1 MDHRRIQ
8 IKQALEGMIY
18 AQRHKEFQWLAT
30 QVMKLKWPE
39 LEATQELN
47 DGGEDATS
55 SFVGADGLQRSGASS
70 LTGTL
75 AKIKSDANR
84 LRERGVKIDVLVFAT
99 PVPVDNLTISDW
111 CDAVKKEFGH
121 ELHVIP
127 QAELIAV
134 LEQPQNAWLCRRY
147 LHLDFGDGQQL
158 AEIDKAVRVVA
169 AELLQ
174 GWKTE
179 YRYEESKSI
188 ELGLVAEVVRTARAG
203 SSNGEI
209 KPFSVQ
215 QVLRVIGPG
224 QRITII
230 GPPGAGKTFTL
241 IQLADRALQDS
252 KALIP
257 VLVSLPGWASSG
269 GDLLSYAAHPFM
281 SYSVK
286 RDDLVKFISA
296 GQAMLLLNG
305 WNEIPESFMD
315 KAVAQLQA
323 FALNTPAAPLLL
335 SSREG
340 HVPPPF
346 GSGRVIRVNPLT
358 VQQKIEMVKRSGLSE
373 LSTLIHELEV
383 NTTLADVTD
392 TPLFLAAIIDLA
404 QTGEPLPQTRFEILG
419 KFIERI
425 ENRELHSAALNA
437 SPCKGQHRRY
447 LDQIAGLM
455 TKAGTTTIPFGQL
468 LDAIAK
474 CSKSL
479 HNDGHMGAIPDS
491 ASVADCLAK
500 HHLLVFSPSMGGN
513 YRFVHQQFQEWFA
526 AEWLYDQVAALA
538 MDEAPVEILRFQCE
552 VLNQT
557 HWKQPMVFLIE
568 QLAAGG
574 EGQRH
579 TAAKLIEWASPL
591 DLLLASE
598 LAGIGGKPIWGLV
611 REQLGAFLRQ
621 WYAAK
626 SERRRY
632 CALAAMLATGAPDF
646 QDIVGPLVESADEQI
661 RRSTYRTWQPFPPTS
676 LGCEWRTRFS
686 AWPAERRAEF
696 IQEMSLNPSQEH
708 IALAKELSE
717 NDSSADVKLVC
728 LELLVDVG
736 AYETVDTILHR
747 HGFSS
752 WPRNVLE
759 RVLARLPQKYL
770 GAYAPYFKAAWESE
784 RRVNERLAIINI
796 LQRTG
801 DPDCLDMVKVEMNR
815 ILALEGVSF
824 RPTEHWRMPA
834 DQKPELPNVAHHLIH
849 YIKIL
854 CQSATDWV
862 MNWLAN
868 QFKRGLFWWEPFTDY
883 LGKIP
888 DALILEV
895 AKAAL
900 AKELDANTL
909 RQRGVLL
916 ARSGLPIAAAALV
929 KEYLVLSTDERQ
941 PHGSNFNRGDALRM
955 AIGEVP
961 LSILIEAIVH
971 DTSDM
976 TEFEPIHALLDLVM
990 PRAALDS
997 ALRFQLSSEQK
1008 SAIRLLI
1015 LRLEKLIPLDF
1026 QGARW
1031 VRAHLASCLGA
1042 VGVPSDAA
1050 VLEKWIE
1057 QERQCQAAESTDW
1070 QAKWQAWERSG
1081 RTTRPPG
1088 SRGITAYWNWY
1099 QGGLIQLR
1107 CPEAAE
1113 VFARLLRYPEW
1124 LVEAAWGLV
1133 SMTLPE
1139 RSESRSAFGER
1150 PKYNEIY
1157 VRQQNWEGARKNL
1170 SDGAKQYAEL
1180 IFQAIQ
1186 SFLPD
1191 PENPRAKVS
1200 NHELSRAAAALAALD
1215 DLRGI
1220 PLLLKVAFDKYQLW
1234 TIVMALHELALRGAP
1249 LPGKEIATALEPFIS
1264 EHEQGR
1270 SGNDNWHAVAKC
1282 FAVLLFSN
1290 NPEEGVRRM
1299 RLLPRFRITNYS
1311 VRELLTLLSACR
1323 APAAV
1328 EYLVELSTLPEVRDG
1343 YPHELVA
1350 ALSENQG
1357 AAARERLFLL
1367 FDQLCAGTLPS
1378 SRNMIDPL
1386 SKAISNL
1393 TRANPY
1399 MCEEIKSRCKSAK
1412 TMAGREILC
1421 RILHDAG
1428 SEEAALNVCE
1438 LINDEFPIA
1447 YSLERVIEDFVLAR
1461 VPAGGNSYYLR
1472 PRAATL
1478 LKKNLLLVAKEKIA
1492 QRTSALELLALIQQC
1507 RLEHGNPANEPLHP
1521 DIDLLNKENM
1531 PWQLLDLTRKK

>member
-1 MDHRRIQ
+1 
-8 IKQALEGMIY
+8 
-18 AQRHKEFQWLAT
+18 
-30 QVMKLKWPE
+30 
-39 LEATQELN
+39 
-47 DGGEDATS
+47 
-55 SFVGADGLQRSGASS
+55 
-70 LTGTL
+70 
-75 AKIKSDANR
+75 
-84 LRERGVKIDVLVFAT
+84 
-99 PVPVDNLTISDW
+99 
-111 CDAVKKEFGH
+111 
-121 ELHVIP
+121 
-127 QAELIAV
+127 
-134 LEQPQNAWLCRRY
+134 

-158 AEIDKAVRVVA
+158 AEIHKTVRAAA

-174 GWKTE
+174 GWKIE

-188 ELGLVAEVVRTARAG
+188 ELGLVAEVVRSARTG
-203 SSNGEI
+203 SSSGEI
-209 KPFSVQ
+209 EPFSVQ
-215 QVLRVIGPG
+215 HVLKVIGQG
-224 QRITII
+224 QRTTII

-252 KALIP
+252 TALIP
-257 VLVSLPGWASSG
+257 ILVSLPGWASSG
-269 GDLLSYAAHPFM
+269 SDLLSYAAHPFM
-281 SYSVK
+281 SHSVK
-286 RDDLVKFISA
+286 RDDLIKFISA

-340 HVPPPF
+340 RVPPPF

-373 LSTLIHELEV
+373 PSTLIHELEV
-383 NTTLADVTD
+383 NTALAGVTD

-468 LDAIAK
+468 LDVIAK

-479 HNDGHMGAIPDS
+479 HNDGHLGAIPDS

-500 HHLLVFSPSMGGN
+500 HHLLVFAPSLGGN

-538 MDEAPVEILRFQCE
+538 KDEAAVGILQFQRE

-557 HWKQPMVFLIE
+557 HWKQPLVFITE
-568 QLAAGG
+568 WLAAGD
-574 EGQRH
+574 EGQRQA
-579 TAAKLIEWASPL
+579 AAKLIEWASSV

-598 LAGIGGKPIWGLV
+598 LAGIGGKPIWNLV
-611 REQLGAFLRQ
+611 AARLGGFLRQ
-621 WYAAK
+621 WYATK
-626 SERRRY
+626 GKRRRF
-632 CALAAMLATGAPDF
+632 CALAAILATGAPDF
-646 QDIVGPLVESADEQI
+646 QDIVWPLVESADEQI

-676 LGCEWRTRFS
+676 LGSEWRKRFS
-686 AWPAERRAEF
+686 TWPAERRAEF

-717 NDSSADVKLVC
+717 NDDNADVKFAC
-728 LELLVDVG
+728 LELLVNVG
-736 AYETVDTILHR
+736 AYETVNTILQR

-752 WPRNVLE
+752 WPRNMLG
-759 RVLARLPQKYL
+759 RILARLPQKCL
-770 GAYAPYFKAAWESE
+770 GAFAPQFKAAWDGEKRVEE
-784 RRVNERLAIINI
+784 RMAIVNV
-796 LQRTG
+796 LQRAG
-801 DPDCLDMVKVEMNR
+801 APDYLDMVKTEMNR
-815 ILALEGVSF
+815 ILTLEGVSF
-824 RPTEHWRMPA
+824 CPTEHWHNPTG
-834 DQKPELPNVAHHLIH
+834 QKPELPNVAYYLIH
-849 YIKIL
+849 YLKML
-854 CQSATDWV
+854 YPAAADWAV
-862 MNWLAN
+862 DWLAN
-868 QFKRGLFWWEPFTDY
+868 QFKQGRFWWEPFTDY
-883 LGKIP
+883 LSKMP
-888 DALILEV
+888 DPMVLEI

-909 RQRGVLL
+909 RQRGFFL
-916 ARSGLPIAAAALV
+916 ARSGSPIAVAALV
-929 KEYLVLSTDERQ
+929 KEYLALSTDERQ

-961 LSILIEAIVH
+961 LSILVEVIVR

-1008 SAIRLLI
+1008 SAIRSLI

-1026 QGARW
+1026 EGARC

-1042 VGVPSDAA
+1042 VGVPLDAA

-1057 QERQCQAAESTDW
+1057 QERQCQVGESTDW
-1070 QAKWQAWERSG
+1070 QANWQAWEKSG

-1088 SRGITAYWNWY
+1088 NRGITAYWNWY

-1124 LVEAAWGLV
+1124 LAEAAWGLI
-1133 SMTLPE
+1133 SMILPE
-1139 RSESRSAFGER
+1139 SSESRSAFGER

-1170 SDGAKQYAEL
+1170 SDEAKQYGEL

-1186 SFLPD
+1186 GFLPD

-1200 NHELSRAAAALAALD
+1200 NQELSRATAALAALD
-1215 DLRGI
+1215 DLRAV

-1234 TIVMALHELALRGAP
+1234 TIVMALHELALQGAP
-1249 LPGKEIATALEPFIS
+1249 LPGKEIATALEPFIA

-1282 FAVLLFSN
+1282 LAVLLFSDS
-1290 NPEEGVRRM
+1290 PEEGVRRM

-1311 VRELLTLLSACR
+1311 VRDLLTLLSACR

-1328 EYLVELSTLPEVRDG
+1328 EYLVELSILPEVRDG

-1357 AAARERLFLL
+1357 ASARERLFLL
-1367 FDQLCAGTLPS
+1367 VDQFCAGALPS
-1378 SRNMIDPL
+1378 SRNMFDPL

-1393 TRANPY
+1393 ARANPDVW
-1399 MCEEIKSRCKSAK
+1399 EEIKSRCKSQK
-1412 TMAGREILC
+1412 TVAGREILC
-1421 RILHDAG
+1421 HILHTVG
-1428 SEEAALNVCE
+1428 SEEAALNVCD
-1438 LINDEFPIA
+1438 LINDEFPIT
-1447 YSLERVIEDFVLAR
+1447 YSLERVVEDFVLAR

-1472 PRAATL
+1472 PRAAIL

-1492 QRTSALELLALIQQC
+1492 QRTSALELLALIQQS
-1507 RLEHGNPANEPLHP
+1507 RLEHGNPANEPIHP
-1521 DIDLLNKENM
+1521 DIDLLNKETM
-1531 PWQLLDLTRKK
+1531 PWQLLDSTGGK